1 MHASGCEVASVR
13 VCVCVMRLCG
23 RRLARPCYM
32 GWLMQAL
39 LFYCWSAC
47 LPPLWLL
54 TSHPA
59 PATVRQPSGFGSDPK
74 FARPQLQ
81 PKPSKLDR
89 PDREPSLH
97 SLLDAFSDSVIPS
110 LRVNRLST
118 LVSLA
123 PSPTEQLSPDW
134 PTDFAHHIRARPFAS

>member
-1 MHASGCEVASVR
+1 MF
-13 VCVCVMRLCG
+13 VCLRVMRCAVGDLPD
-23 RRLARPCYM
+23 LATCYM

-39 LFYCWSAC
+39 LFYYWSAC
-47 LPPLWLL
+47 LPPLWSL

-74 FARPQLQ
+74 LARLQLQ

-97 SLLDAFSDSVIPS
+97 LLFDAFSGFSHLITPGQQ
-110 LRVNRLST
+110 T
-118 LVSLA
+118 QHA
-123 PSPTEQLSPDW
+123 P
-134 PTDFAHHIRARPFAS
+134 